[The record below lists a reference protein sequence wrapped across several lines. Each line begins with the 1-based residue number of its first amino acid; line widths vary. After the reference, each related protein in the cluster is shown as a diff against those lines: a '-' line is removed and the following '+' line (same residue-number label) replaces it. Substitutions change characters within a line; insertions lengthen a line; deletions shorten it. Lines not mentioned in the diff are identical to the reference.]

1 MQPVQDVIQQIRKLL
16 DEWRKHELPVYHT
29 REGREGQSSSGA
41 FNNTEK
47 ATDRTCG
54 HYQVA
59 RELALRTI
67 LLVSASVTKD
77 PWDVS

>member
-1 MQPVQDVIQQIRKLL
+1 MQDVIQQIRKLL
-16 DEWRKHELPVYHT
+16 DEWRKYELPVYHT

-47 ATDRTCG
+47 GIDRTFR
-54 HYQVA
+54 HYQVV
-59 RELALRTI
+59 RELARRTI
-67 LLVSASVTKD
+67 ILASASVTKD